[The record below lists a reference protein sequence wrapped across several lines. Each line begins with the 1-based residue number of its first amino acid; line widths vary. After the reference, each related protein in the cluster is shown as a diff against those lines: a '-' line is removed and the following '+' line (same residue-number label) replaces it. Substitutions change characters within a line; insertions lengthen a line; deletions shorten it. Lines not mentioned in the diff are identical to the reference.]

1 MKRESV
7 INASRVG
14 GDYFFINYLEDEL
27 FNLGLDEHAH
37 LDSPLHRWD
46 PRYKLIGLMALIFT
60 FSFVQDL
67 RVLPLVL
74 AITAVLYAVSKLP
87 LSYLLTRLRYPGV
100 FLLAVAI
107 LLPFFSGSTVIAR
120 LGHIALRQ
128 EGVLELILIVV
139 RFVCILT
146 VGLILF
152 GSAPFLTTIKAM
164 RALGLP
170 PILADMMLL
179 SYRYLFEIGH
189 DLKTMETSMRLRNF
203 HAHRFS
209 LRGLDAL
216 ASVSGS
222 LLVRSY
228 EQAERVYKAMT
239 LRGYG
244 HPLQIGSTRG
254 GNEFRASPRDAIALG
269 GILLVAVGIIAVE
282 TFLRQVG

>member
-1 MKRESV
+1 MV
-7 INASRVG
+7 
-14 GDYFFINYLEDEL
+14 
-27 FNLGLDEHAH
+27 NLGLDEHAY

-46 PRYKLIGLMALIFT
+46 ARCKLIGLMALIFA

-67 RVLPLVL
+67 RVLPLIL
-74 AITAVLYAVSKLP
+74 AITAILYAVSKLP
-87 LSYLLTRLRYPGV
+87 FSYLLTRLRYPGV

-120 LGHIALRQ
+120 LGPIALRQ
-128 EGVLELILIVV
+128 EGVLDFLLIVV

-244 HPLQIGSTRG
+244 CLPPGGPTRG
-254 GNEFRASPRDAIALG
+254 GDEFQASPRDAIILG
-269 GILLVAVGIIAVE
+269 CVLLTAVVVIAAE
-282 TFLRQVG
+282 IFFHQSG

>member
-1 MKRESV
+1 LHLGFNLESKLV
-7 INASRVG
+7 
-14 GDYFFINYLEDEL
+14 
-27 FNLGLDEHAH
+27 NLGLDEHAH

-46 PRYKLIGLMALIFT
+46 PRYKLIGLLGLIFA
-60 FSFVQDL
+60 FSFIQDL
-67 RVLPLVL
+67 RVLPLIL
-74 AITAVLYAVSKLP
+74 AITITLYAVSKLP

-100 FLLAVAI
+100 FLLAMTI

-120 LGHIALRQ
+120 FGPLALRQ
-128 EGVLELILIVV
+128 EGVLDLLLIVV

-179 SYRYLFEIGH
+179 SYRYLFEIGR
-189 DLKTMETSMRLRNF
+189 DLKTMETAMRLRNF

-209 LRGLDAL
+209 LRALDAL

-228 EQAERVYKAMT
+228 EQAERVYKAMAM
-239 LRGYG
+239 RGYG
-244 HPLQIGSTRG
+244 HQPQDKSTRRSD
-254 GNEFRASPRDAIALG
+254 EFRACTRDAIALG
-269 GILLVAVGIIAVE
+269 GVLLLAVGVIAAE
-282 TFLRQVG
+282 FFLRQI